1 MSLQKKLPM
10 RDASE
15 DILSKSKYPN
25 DNAVIDTAVSCDGN
39 WHKRGY
45 SPLNGVDMV
54 ISMDNLKILDIEPM
68 TRTCKSCLLHEKLKT
83 SDPKRF
89 QEWKVTH
96 VCKTNHIGS
105 NMEPEGA
112 KRIWER
118 SIRKNKLR
126 YTEFYRDRDSKSFL
140 AVKETYK
147 GTKIKKLENVGNV
160 QKRVGFRLSN
170 LKENFKGLSGK
181 GKVTNAMID

>member
-1 MSLQKKLPM
+1 MNLPKPM
-10 RDASE
+10 TANNYDKIVNRLNVVAKEAANEITRDASE

-25 DNAVIDTAVSCDGN
+25 DNAVIDTVVSCDGN
-39 WHKRGY
+39 WHKGGY

-83 SDPKRF
+83 SEPKRF

-112 KRIWER
+112 KRI
-118 SIRKNKLR
+118 
-126 YTEFYRDRDSKSFL
+126 
-140 AVKETYK
+140 
-147 GTKIKKLENVGNV
+147 
-160 QKRVGFRLSN
+160 
-170 LKENFKGLSGK
+170 
-181 GKVTNAMID
+181 